1 VFLLYER
8 GDVRGANDLLAD
20 VLRRHP
26 DYRPAL
32 ARMAELRAFCTGQL
46 ADGIEYGEHALALDP
61 MGEEVRR
68 VLLRSYLAVGDLA
81 AAEEVDESAAHESTV
96 RRIPLAMYKRDWLE
110 AGEAAY
116 EAIARQTLSPID
128 SVIAVQSVR
137 QHARASR
144 DFERARNALE
154 SISDVRWEDG
164 RPVLSDRPS
173 LREGDIGLADVLLQ
187 MGRAEEGRQLLQA
200 IVERMRRELAQ
211 GRPEI
216 WYRGTYPIALAL
228 LGERDEALALLQR
241 SFDSREVFG
250 SIWSSIGIDPAY
262 DALRDDPRY
271 QAMVAAVQR
280 NAEEQRRELER
291 RRADGRVP
299 MRGAGTASGSRR
311 E

>member
-1 VFLLYER
+1 
-8 GDVRGANDLLAD
+8 
-20 VLRRHP
+20 
-26 DYRPAL
+26 
-32 ARMAELRAFCTGQL
+32 
-46 ADGIEYGEHALALDP
+46 
-61 MGEEVRR
+61 
-68 VLLRSYLAVGDLA
+68 
-81 AAEEVDESAAHESTV
+81 
-96 RRIPLAMYKRDWLE
+96 
-110 AGEAAY
+110 
-116 EAIARQTLSPID
+116 
-128 SVIAVQSVR
+128 
-137 QHARASR
+137 
-144 DFERARNALE
+144 
-154 SISDVRWEDG
+154 
-164 RPVLSDRPS
+164 
-173 LREGDIGLADVLLQ
+173 
-187 MGRAEEGRQLLQA
+187 
-200 IVERMRRELAQ
+200 MRRELAQ